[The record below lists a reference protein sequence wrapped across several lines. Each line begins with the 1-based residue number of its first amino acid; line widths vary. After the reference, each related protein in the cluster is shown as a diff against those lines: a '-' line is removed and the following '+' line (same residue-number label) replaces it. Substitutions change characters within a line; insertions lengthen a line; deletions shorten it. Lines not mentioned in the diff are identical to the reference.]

1 MYCQVRNDGE
11 QSSCPTTSE
20 SEYFTMLEDSFSSD
34 PMLAG
39 LAVQVHVVSHSE
51 LVSLTC
57 VYDDYEGIDIGGI
70 MKC

>member
-1 MYCQVRNDGE
+1 
-11 QSSCPTTSE
+11 
-20 SEYFTMLEDSFSSD
+20 MLEDSFSSD